1 MIVSTDPPCRF
12 LIKASNSCRF
22 SCSRVFLSL
31 PPYDNALLLAYISRC
46 LSTSHSPFWQFL
58 SAKCFLLAFQPK
70 KGDFAWGRIC
80 HLFPRDKKMKRGF
93 STLYLSPRFVFI
105 LYTSLLSAPLSS
117 LFIQLGPPCFQS
129 VLGGERTGR
138 SRLAKCTG
146 DSVIGTAGWRMTSL
160 DAHLNPLFIWI
171 EDTHTY
177 TQRSWTKMHT
187 YAITPLYAH
196 HYGKS
201 SCCMHTCSNIVMYYC
216 TLICTHT
223 HIHKQALCFIS

>member
-129 VLGGERTGR
+129 VLGGEGTGR

-187 YAITPLYAH
+187 YAITPLCAH